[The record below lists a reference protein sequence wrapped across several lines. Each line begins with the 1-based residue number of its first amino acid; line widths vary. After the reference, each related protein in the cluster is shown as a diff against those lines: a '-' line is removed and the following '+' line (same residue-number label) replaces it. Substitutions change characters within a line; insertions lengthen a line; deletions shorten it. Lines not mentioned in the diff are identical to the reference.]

1 LLIPVDCPKA
11 SFATFP
17 IYTAGGS
24 PRRRRGVL
32 LAGNLRCFFPI
43 LWHGFH
49 GDPIYCIAK
58 QLIPSTRSVSR
69 RQLGDGPLPLR
80 YGSALPAGC
89 LPQRSGAAPPTRQR
103 GGCGCSI
110 LCSSINELATLSG
123 AAGRR
128 WRQVPSG
135 RPRCDPE
142 QVVLACSSPPPSMQ
156 QYLEM
161 PGVPHSCL
169 IEQQSST
176 KDESAPEMVFTTLPA
191 IWLYHPINKGLL

>member
-1 LLIPVDCPKA
+1 IPVDCPKA
-11 SFATFP
+11 SFAAFP

-32 LAGNLRCFFPI
+32 LAGNLRCLFPI

-49 GDPIYCIAK
+49 GDPIYRVAK

-128 WRQVPSG
+128 WRQVPAG

-142 QVVLACSSPPPSMQ
+142 QVVLACSSPPPSCWCIWRTGNGMQ
-156 QYLEM
+156 SVSGQAA
-161 PGVPHSCL
+161 
-169 IEQQSST
+169 ST
-176 KDESAPEMVFTTLPA
+176 GTRTAHESAPVTR
-191 IWLYHPINKGLL
+191 GLCSC